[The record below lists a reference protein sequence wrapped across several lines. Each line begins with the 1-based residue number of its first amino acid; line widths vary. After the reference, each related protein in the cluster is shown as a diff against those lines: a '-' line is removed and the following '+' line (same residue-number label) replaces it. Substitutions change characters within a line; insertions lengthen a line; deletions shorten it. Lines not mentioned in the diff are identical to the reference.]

1 MLINIATKGTTVP
14 ANFQELAEKKL
25 AKLERLLRKIDNVD
39 ITCSHERQW
48 QIVEVMISANGL
60 LVRGQDRAADLRSAL
75 ENLVDK
81 LERRIKKSRSKLV
94 QRHREAP
101 ETSAA
106 WAEFAG
112 EEEEEQE
119 TADESGVVRSKRF
132 PLKPMTAEEAADEME
147 LVGHDFYVFIN
158 SETDQVNVIYR
169 RKVGNYGLIEPE
181 F

>member
-1 MLINIATKGTTVP
+1 MLINITTKGTTAP
-14 ANFQELAEKKL
+14 ANFKELAEKKL

-39 ITCSHERQW
+39 IICSHERQW
-48 QIVEVMISANGL
+48 QVVEVMINANGL

-75 ENLVDK
+75 ESLVDK

-106 WAEFAG
+106 WAEFSG
-112 EEEEEQE
+112 EEEQE
-119 TADESGVVRSKRF
+119 AVDPSGVVRSKRF